1 MEMLW
6 ILIPLSFL
14 MALSGLCAFIW
25 ATKTGQFD
33 DLSSPAQSIFHDDAR

>member
-14 MALSGLCAFIW
+14 MALGGLCAFIW